1 MPDTITRRRFSFGA
15 AAAAGA
21 AMLPISR
28 GVLAQPAW
36 PSKPVRFVVP
46 FPAGGT
52 TDIIGRLAAEEL
64 GKALGA
70 TVVVENRGGAGGN
83 IGTEAVARSAP
94 DGYTMLVCTVG
105 THGINASLYSKL
117 PYDPVKDFAPVTL
130 LALVPNVIV
139 VNPSVKA
146 HTVKELIALLK
157 ANPGKLNYASSG
169 NGTSIHL
176 AAELFKSM
184 TGTFMTHIPYR
195 GSAPALA
202 DLIANQ
208 TQLMFDNLPSAM
220 PQIKAGKLRAGGD
233 QREARGGAA
242 RRADGG
248 RGRRAG
254 LRGQFVVRAGGACGH
269 AERNRRAHTQRDRA
283 GLGPSRRARKT
294 ARPGRRAGGQHA
306 RRFREIHR
314 RRDREMGEG
323 GEGFGCED
331 RLTRH
336 RIAASGSP
344 IQSAFRGG
352 RGARPSRPPR
362 GIRPSAK
369 GDSASLRRAPPCAQ
383 RGRTAGR

>member
-1 MPDTITRRRFSFGA
+1 MPETITRRRFSLGT

-70 TVVVENRGGAGGN
+70 TIVVENRGGAGGN

-105 THGINASLYSKL
+105 THGINASLYSRL

-139 VNPSVKA
+139 VNPSVNA
-146 HTVKELIALLK
+146 YTVKELIALLK

-220 PQIKAGKLRAGGD
+220 PQIKAGKLRALAVTSAKRAAALPD
-233 QREARGGAA
+233 VPTVAEAGVPGYEASSWFGLVA
-242 RRADGG
+242 P
-248 RGRRAG
+248 AG
-254 LRGQFVVRAGGACGH
+254 TPKEIFDR
-269 AERNRRAHTQRDRA
+269 TRDVIA
-283 GLGPSRRARKT
+283 KAW
-294 ARPGRRAGGQHA
+294 ARPDVREKLLGQGA
-306 RRFREIHR
+306 EPVANTPEDFAKYIDAEIAKW
-314 RRDREMGEG
+314 GKVVK
-323 GEGFGCED
+323 
-331 RLTRH
+331 
-336 RIAASGSP
+336 ASG
-344 IQSAFRGG
+344 
-352 RGARPSRPPR
+352 
-362 GIRPSAK
+362 AK
-369 GDSASLRRAPPCAQ
+369 ID
-383 RGRTAGR
+383 